1 MGHKRHKV
9 IKGDFS
15 NMNPGR
21 GGPGITEDG
30 YPPHLVVVSVEHPE
44 INPKGVTI
52 ETFTEEVTE
61 EKIFGT
67 NVGEAIEDLINN
79 EETNQNDNPNKE
91 ATTMNNEQNNTN
103 EKTETINNTNNV
115 HQENINTN
123 NAKETVNNN
132 NPNNKKNNM
141 NTNNTNEENINMN
154 NANANVNP
162 NGTIDDGSNSN
173 NVNQKP
179 SLAKEAASAFVVGAA
194 YGAGTICAVIGISML
209 AAGIRKMCSGD
220 ATATGDAAA
229 TAAETTETVAEAF
242 LR

>member
-1 MGHKRHKV
+1 MGHKRHK

-15 NMNPGR
+15 NVNPGR

-30 YPPHLVVVSVEHPE
+30 YPPHLVVSIEHPE
-44 INPKGVTI
+44 INPKGVTV
-52 ETFTEEVTE
+52 ETTIEEVTE
-61 EKIFGT
+61 EEAFGT

-79 EETNQNDNPNKE
+79 EETNQTNNNPNE
-91 ATTMNNEQNNTN
+91 EDTTMNNEQNNT
-103 EKTETINNTNNV
+103 KETINNPN
-115 HQENINTN
+115 
-123 NAKETVNNN
+123 KETET
-132 NPNNKKNNM
+132 M
-141 NTNNTNEENINMN
+141 NTNNGNQENINMN

-194 YGAGTICAVIGISML
+194 YGAGTITAVIGISLL
-209 AAGIRKMCSGD
+209 AAGIRKLAYGD

>member
-1 MGHKRHKV
+1 MGHKRHR
-9 IKGDFS
+9 IRGDFS
-15 NMNPGR
+15 NVNPGR

-44 INPKGVTI
+44 INPKGVTV
-52 ETFTEEVTE
+52 EHFTEEVTE
-61 EKIFGT
+61 EKTFGT
-67 NVGEAIEDLINN
+67 NVGKVIEDFIN
-79 EETNQNDNPNKE
+79 NQNDNPNNE
-91 ATTMNNEQNNTN
+91 EDTTMNEEQNT
-103 EKTETINNTNNV
+103 KETI
-115 HQENINTN
+115 
-123 NAKETVNNN
+123 NNN
-132 NPNNKKNNM
+132 NPNKETETMN
-141 NTNNTNEENINMN
+141 NTNNNVNQENNMN

-194 YGAGTICAVIGISML
+194 YGAGTITAVIGVSL
-209 AAGIRKMCSGD
+209 LVAGIRKLCSGD

-229 TAAETTETVAEAF
+229 TVDTTETVETVAEAL

>member
-1 MGHKRHKV
+1 MGHKRHRV
-9 IKGDFS
+9 IRGDFS
-15 NMNPGR
+15 NVNPGR

-61 EKIFGT
+61 KEAFGT
-67 NVGEAIEDLINN
+67 NVGKAIEDLINN
-79 EETNQNDNPNKE
+79 EETNQTNNNPNEEDTTMNSEEQTKTNETINNPNKE
-91 ATTMNNEQNNTN
+91 TETMNNTNTN
-103 EKTETINNTNNV
+103 
-115 HQENINTN
+115 QE
-123 NAKETVNNN
+123 
-132 NPNNKKNNM
+132 NNM
-141 NTNNTNEENINMN
+141 N
-154 NANANVNP
+154 NANVNP

-194 YGAGTICAVIGISML
+194 YGAGTITAVIGISL
-209 AAGIRKMCSGD
+209 LVSGIRKLCSGD
-220 ATATGDAAA
+220 ATTAGDAAA

>member
-1 MGHKRHKV
+1 MGHKRHK

-15 NMNPGR
+15 NVNPGR

-44 INPKGVTI
+44 INPKGVTV
-52 ETFTEEVTE
+52 ETFIEEVTE
-61 EKIFGT
+61 EEAFGT
-67 NVGEAIEDLINN
+67 NVGEAIEDLIN
-79 EETNQNDNPNKE
+79 EEINQTNNNPNKE
-91 ATTMNNEQNNTN
+91 DTIMNNEQNNTN

-115 HQENINTN
+115 NQENINMN

-132 NPNNKKNNM
+132 NPNNM
-141 NTNNTNEENINMN
+141 NTNNTKEENNMN
-154 NANANVNP
+154 NNNNVNP
-162 NGTIDDGSNSN
+162 NGTIDDGSN
-173 NVNQKP
+173 NVNVNPKP

-194 YGAGTICAVIGISML
+194 YGAGTITAVIGISLL
-209 AAGIRKMCSGD
+209 AAGIRKLCSDD

>member
-15 NMNPGR
+15 NVNPGR

-61 EKIFGT
+61 KETFGT
-67 NVGEAIEDLINN
+67 NVGKAIEDLINN
-79 EETNQNDNPNKE
+79 EESNQTNNNPNE
-91 ATTMNNEQNNTN
+91 EDTTMNNEEQTKTN
-103 EKTETINNTNNV
+103 ETINNNPNKETETMN
-115 HQENINTN
+115 NTN
-123 NAKETVNNN
+123 NNVNQ
-132 NPNNKKNNM
+132 
-141 NTNNTNEENINMN
+141 ENINMN

-162 NGTIDDGSNSN
+162 NGTIDDGSNN

-194 YGAGTICAVIGISML
+194 YGAGTITAVIGISL
-209 AAGIRKMCSGD
+209 LVSGIRKLCSGD
-220 ATATGDAAA
+220 ATATDAAA
-229 TAAETTETVAEAF
+229 TVDTTETVETVAEAF

>member
-1 MGHKRHKV
+1 MGHKRHK

-15 NMNPGR
+15 NVNPGR

-61 EKIFGT
+61 EKTFGT
-67 NVGEAIEDLINN
+67 NVGEAIENLIN
-79 EETNQNDNPNKE
+79 EETNQTNKKDTAMNEEQTKTNDINNNINNHTKENNMNNEQSNTKETANNNPNKE
-91 ATTMNNEQNNTN
+91 TMNNTTN
-103 EKTETINNTNNV
+103 VN
-115 HQENINTN
+115 QEN
-123 NAKETVNNN
+123 
-132 NPNNKKNNM
+132 
-141 NTNNTNEENINMN
+141 NMN
-154 NANANVNP
+154 NANAKVNP

-194 YGAGTICAVIGISML
+194 YGAGTICAVIGVSLL
-209 AAGIRKMCSGD
+209 AAGIRKLCSGD

>member
-1 MGHKRHKV
+1 MGHKRHK
-9 IKGDFS
+9 IRGDFS
-15 NMNPGR
+15 NVNPGR

-30 YPPHLVVVSVEHPE
+30 YPPHLVVSIEHPE
-44 INPKGVTI
+44 INPKGVTV
-52 ETFTEEVTE
+52 ETFIEEVTE
-61 EKIFGT
+61 EEAFGT

-79 EETNQNDNPNKE
+79 EETNQTNNNPNE
-91 ATTMNNEQNNTN
+91 EDTTMNNEQNNT
-103 EKTETINNTNNV
+103 KETTNNSNK
-115 HQENINTN
+115 ET
-123 NAKETVNNN
+123 ETVNNN
-132 NPNNKKNNM
+132 NVNQE
-141 NTNNTNEENINMN
+141 NTNMN

-194 YGAGTICAVIGISML
+194 YGAGTITAVIGISLL
-209 AAGIRKMCSGD
+209 AAGIRKMCNGD
-220 ATATGDAAA
+220 ATATSDAAA

>member
-15 NMNPGR
+15 NVNPGR

-61 EKIFGT
+61 EKTFGT
-67 NVGEAIEDLINN
+67 NVGEAIENLIN
-79 EETNQNDNPNKE
+79 EETNQTNNNPNE
-91 ATTMNNEQNNTN
+91 EENNMNNEQSNT
-103 EKTETINNTNNV
+103 
-115 HQENINTN
+115 
-123 NAKETVNNN
+123 KETVNNPNKETMN
-132 NPNNKKNNM
+132 NTNNNVNQENNM
-141 NTNNTNEENINMN
+141 N
-154 NANANVNP
+154 NANVNP

-194 YGAGTICAVIGISML
+194 YGAGTITAVIGVSL
-209 AAGIRKMCSGD
+209 LVAGIRKLCCGD
-220 ATATGDAAA
+220 ATTVDDAAA
-229 TAAETTETVAEAF
+229 TVDTTETVETVAEAF